1 MVANTNHLEVTE
13 PKRRVTDNATR
24 VLAAVDLGSNSFHMK
39 VARVVDD
46 QLAVIDR
53 MRESVRLAAGL
64 NDKNEL
70 DDAACERALTVLER
84 FGQRLKDLPSDN
96 VRAVGTNTLRRAR
109 RSAKFL
115 AESEAA
121 LGHPI
126 EIISGREEA
135 RLIFLGVAH
144 SVAQDG
150 GKNLVVD
157 IGGGSTELI
166 IGRRFEPISTESLYM
181 GCVGMSREYF
191 SDGVIDARRMRRAVL
206 AARQELE
213 YMEESYRRTGWDAA
227 IGSSGTIRN
236 VWQIIQNEGWSR
248 KGITAKSLAK
258 LRDALIEAGRADK
271 LKVAGLQPERAP
283 VFAGGVAILVA
294 VFEALQVKRM
304 TCADGALREGLLYDL
319 IGRLDYEDVRGE
331 TIDDL
336 CRRYRVD
343 QEQARRVAETAGVLL
358 ARVAGAWD
366 LGNERYA
373 RLLQW
378 AGRLHEIGLD
388 IAHSQYHKHGAYILQ
403 HADLPG
409 FSHQEQAEIAALVR
423 VHRRKFTTQIFD
435 NLPRSRRT
443 RLYLLAVLLRFAV
456 ALHRGRYDVNLDGI
470 QVDAG
475 PDSLALAFP
484 SGWLTAHPLTEADLA
499 REGAYL
505 KSAGVT
511 LRVS

>member
-1 MVANTNHLEVTE
+1 MIANTDHPDITE
-13 PKRRVTDNATR
+13 PIRRATDNAAKMI
-24 VLAAVDLGSNSFHMK
+24 AAVDLGSNSFHMK

-64 NDKNEL
+64 NENNAL
-70 DDAACERALTVLER
+70 DDNACKRALDVLEQ
-84 FGQRLKDLPSDN
+84 FGERLRDVPSAN

-109 RSAKFL
+109 RCAKFL

-135 RLIFLGVAH
+135 RLIYLGVAH
-144 SVAQDG
+144 SVALGG

-166 IGRRFEPISTESLYM
+166 IGRQFEPIRTESLYM
-181 GCVGMSREYF
+181 GCVGTSREYF
-191 SDGVIDARRMRRAVL
+191 ADGTIDARRMHRAVL

-213 YMEESYRRTGWDAA
+213 YIEDSYRRIGWGTA

-236 VWQIIQNEGWSR
+236 AWQIIQNEGWSR
-248 KGITAKSLAK
+248 KAITAKSLGK
-258 LRDALIEAGRADK
+258 LRDALIETGSADK
-271 LKVAGLQPERAP
+271 LKLRGLQPARAP

-294 VFEALQVKRM
+294 VFDALQVKRM

-319 IGRLDYEDVRGE
+319 IGRLDYKDVRGE

-343 QEQARRVAETAGVLL
+343 QEQARRVAETARFLL
-358 ARVAGAWD
+358 ERVADAWE
-366 LGNERYA
+366 LGDERYA
-373 RLLQW
+373 QLLQW

-403 HADLPG
+403 NADLPG
-409 FSHQEQAEIAALVR
+409 FSQQEQAEIAALVR
-423 VHRRKFTTQIFD
+423 VHRRKFATQVFD
-435 NLPRSRRT
+435 DLPRGRRA

-456 ALHRGRYDVNLDGI
+456 ALHRGRYDINLDGMRV
-470 QVDAG
+470 QSS
-475 PDSLALAFP
+475 PDSLSLAFP
-484 SGWLTAHPLTEADLA
+484 DGWLGAHPLTEADLA
-499 REGAYL
+499 RESALL
-505 KSAGVT
+505 KTAGMT
-511 LRVS
+511 LRIE